1 VSKPFV
7 HLCLNRPLVVLDCET
22 TGTSARIDRIVE
34 VAAVKFLPDGQR
46 DRYCCR
52 VNPCV
57 SIPPAAVAIHGI
69 RDEDVAQCAPF
80 EAIAVS
86 LARYLRDA
94 DLAGF
99 NLKKFDHGFLLAEFE
114 RAGIGF
120 SLANRAILDV
130 MELYH
135 RREPRDLSAAV
146 RFYLGRELADSHRA
160 LADAYATAAVLDA
173 QIARYADLPKTVP
186 ELHACLTE
194 VDLGGR
200 LRREDGRLLLTF
212 GKYVGRSLDEVAA
225 LDAAYLR
232 WLLDQTF
239 LPDFRGFV
247 QAALQRA
254 SA

>member
-1 VSKPFV
+1 M
-7 HLCLNRPLVVLDCET
+7 
-22 TGTSARIDRIVE
+22 E
-34 VAAVKFLPDGQR
+34 VAPVKFLPEGQR
-46 DRYCCR
+46 DRYHCR

-57 SIPPAAVAIHGI
+57 SIPPAAVVIHGI
-69 RDEDVAQCAPF
+69 RDEDVAECPPF
-80 EAIAVS
+80 EAVAVP
-86 LARYLRDA
+86 LARFLRDA

-99 NLKKFDHGFLLAEFE
+99 NLKRFDLSFLLAEFE
-114 RAGIGF
+114 RAGVGF

-130 MELYH
+130 TELYH

-146 RFYLGRELADSHRA
+146 RFYLGRERADSHQA

-186 ELHACLTE
+186 ELHTCLTE

-200 LRREDGRLLLTF
+200 LRREDGRLILTF
-212 GKYVGRSLDEVAA
+212 GKHVGRSLDEVAA

-247 QAALQRA
+247 HAALQRA